1 MQTTLIAND
10 IVHALA
16 IFTDQ
21 QNIRQHN
28 FVAVVWTL
36 LLKKMEWNLKTFCI
50 YKKKVKSFC
59 LILLQHD
66 TYKHF

>member
-50 YKKKVKSFC
+50 CKKKVKSFC

>member
-16 IFTDQ
+16 MFTDQ

-50 YKKKVKSFC
+50 CKKKVKSFC
-59 LILLQHD
+59 LSLLQHD